1 MTTPLLNLKYF
12 FFPKCIKLQVNTP
25 SEGWVAAS
33 SGWEEDVQGK
43 EAHGD
48 PEEYMGYGVRSLL
61 FHQLQ
66 VPLLHLPYEGLSLS
80 KFLYS
85 LCKKHIRFALATTAL
100 PTGGPLSKQTSKE
113 IFLWLRLFHYRKKK
127 QTDTHTKKKKRQ
139 HKRTAAFPVVESP
152 VPSIRHNSN
161 VCWMAERWNWQH
173 TAYTDTGQLLI

>member
-85 LCKKHIRFALATTAL
+85 LCKKHVRFALATTAL
-100 PTGGPLSKQTSKE
+100 PTGEPLSKQTSKE

-127 QTDTHTKKKKRQ
+127 KQTNRHTHKKKG
-139 HKRTAAFPVVESP
+139 
-152 VPSIRHNSN
+152 SIK
-161 VCWMAERWNWQH
+161 
-173 TAYTDTGQLLI
+173 GQLPSQLWNLQFHLPDTTQMSAGWQSAGTGSTPPTLTRASC